1 MVSLITYFLLAA
13 PASAERPA
21 APQPIEAVRRF
32 EAPRWEVASDM
43 PEARWSLGAGILPD
57 GRVLAFG
64 GGPGGPSALAD
75 AALFDPR
82 TGEWSAAAPLPRPMY
97 AVIAGSLKDG
107 RVLAVGGSPE
117 APGAFIYDPA
127 AARWSPTPGFPAGQ
141 VTVVV
146 ALDDGGALTA
156 SRTEQGKPTDTA
168 FRFDPRKGSWREA
181 GRLHEPRA
189 DGRAVVLRGGKV
201 LLCGGFNAERDLST
215 CELFDPGS
223 GAWSM
228 AASMSRPRFGL
239 TLTLLSDGRVLAAG
253 GKEPAPAELYDP
265 AQDRWTL
272 TRDAIGVRLYHQAAL
287 RPDGRVTLVG
297 GYDAKRR
304 LETTDVY
311 DPATDAW
318 RRGPSLNVGRS
329 DFVLVTLEDSKL
341 LAVGG
346 QGNHGPVSAAEVLGA
361 VPAWEGLKPV
371 APMRAEPV
379 AERPAPPR
387 AAPPAPRYAE
397 LDLSGPR
404 RRDGEKDLAVV
415 VGVDRYRAL
424 PAADFAE
431 RDAAS
436 FAAALTGT
444 LGLPEENV
452 IRLIGSRAT
461 RTDIAKYIEEWLPRN
476 AEPDSRVYFYFSG
489 HGAPDVKTGAA
500 HLVPWD
506 GDPTFLQS
514 SAYPLDKLYA
524 SLAKLPAREVI
535 VVLDSCFS
543 GAGGRSVLAAGTR
556 PLVTRVSLPKPKG
569 RLSILTASAGD
580 EITGSLS
587 GGGHG
592 LFTYHLLE
600 GLGGGA
606 DKDADG
612 HIKLSELHGF
622 VKGKV
627 QRAARRQNRE
637 QTPQLIAPDPALPV
651 Y

>member
-1 MVSLITYFLLAA
+1 MVSPVTLFLLAA
-13 PASAERPA
+13 AASAERLS
-21 APQPIEAVRRF
+21 APKPVEAVRRF
-32 EAPRWEVASDM
+32 EAPRWEVVSDM
-43 PEARWSLGAGILPD
+43 PEARWSLGAEVLPD

-64 GGPGGPSALAD
+64 GGPGGAAALSGAV
-75 AALFDPR
+75 LFDPR
-82 TGEWSAAAPLPRPMY
+82 TDEWSEAAPLPRPMY
-97 AVIAGSLKDG
+97 AVISGALKDG

-117 APGAFIYDPA
+117 VPGAYVYDPA
-127 AARWSPTPGFPAGQ
+127 KGSWSPTPGFPAGQ
-141 VTVVV
+141 VTVVA
-146 ALDDGGALTA
+146 ALQDGGALAA
-156 SRTEQGKPTDTA
+156 SRTEQGKPTDTSYT
-168 FRFDPRKGSWREA
+168 FDPKTNSWRAA
-181 GRLHEPRA
+181 GRLSEPRA
-189 DGRAVVLRGGKV
+189 DSRAVTLRGGKV
-201 LLCGGFNAERDLST
+201 LLCGGFNTERDLST
-215 CELFDPGS
+215 CELFDPAS
-223 GAWSM
+223 RSWSP

-239 TLTLLSDGRVLAAG
+239 SMTLLIDGRVLAAG
-253 GKEPAPAELYDP
+253 GKAPAPAEVYDP
-265 AQDRWTL
+265 ARDRWTP
-272 TRDAIGVRLYHQAAL
+272 TKDAIGVRLYHQSAL
-287 RPDGRVTLVG
+287 RPDGRVALVG

-311 DPATDAW
+311 DAAADQW

-329 DFVLVTLEDSKL
+329 DFVLVTVEGSKL

-346 QGNHGPVSAAEVLGA
+346 QGERGAVSATELLGT
-361 VPAWEGLKPV
+361 VPDWQALRPA

-379 AERPAPPR
+379 AERPT
-387 AAPPAPRYAE
+387 PPAPRYAE
-397 LDLSGPR
+397 VDLSGPK
-404 RRDGEKDLAVV
+404 RRDGEKDLAIV

-436 FAAALTGT
+436 FASALTGP

-476 AEPDSRVYFYFSG
+476 VEADSRVYFYFSG
-489 HGAPDVKTGAA
+489 HGAPDPKSGAA

-514 SAYPLDKLYA
+514 SAYPLEKLYA

-592 LFTYHLLE
+592 LFTYHLLK
-600 GLGGGA
+600 GLGGEA
-606 DKDADG
+606 DKDGDG
-612 HIKLSELHGF
+612 HVKLSELHGF
-622 VKGKV
+622 VKAKV